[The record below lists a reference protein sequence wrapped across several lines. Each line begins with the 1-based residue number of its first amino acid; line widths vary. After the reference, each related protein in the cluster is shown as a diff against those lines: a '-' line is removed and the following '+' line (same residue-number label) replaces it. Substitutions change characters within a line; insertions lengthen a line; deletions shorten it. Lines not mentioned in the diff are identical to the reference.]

1 MVRSEQ
7 HKQAVIFS
15 GRRVWVV
22 REEQLKIQE
31 PEEEAFG
38 YNDWDI
44 YHGA

>member
-7 HKQAVIFS
+7 HKQAVIFPD
-15 GRRVWVV
+15 RRVWVV